1 MIITAVIA
9 IIIITAIDIVIGV
22 SGRRRIES
30 SSVNGPLDHLLDF
43 IFVDSI
49 TLDCSL
55 IQLLVV
61 TVVFLGT
68 QIMMPIERR
77 RRRRVNRPLE
87 SSESPTCTLQ
97 SDFIFRI
104 SKLGFDVL
112 WVFDD

>member
-1 MIITAVIA
+1 MIITAVVA

-22 SGRRRIES
+22 GGRRRIES
-30 SSVNGPLDHLLDF
+30 SSVNGTLDHLLDF

-49 TLDCSL
+49 TLDCSP
-55 IQLLVV
+55 IQLLVA
-61 TVVFLGT
+61 TVVLLGT
-68 QIMMPIERR
+68 QIMMPIER

-87 SSESPTCTLQ
+87 SSESPTRTLQ
-97 SDFIFRI
+97 SDFIFGI